1 MKFLSLVKSDLCVR
15 KEARWSSSFRFIPA
29 PDIPHH
35 PCVPVSRFLHLRY
48 AKSELVF
55 EVMVASFVGHFTQL
69 VE

>member
-1 MKFLSLVKSDLCVR
+1 MKSDPCVR
-15 KEARWSSSFRFIPA
+15 KEARWSSSFRLIPVQG
-29 PDIPHH
+29 IPHH
-35 PCVPVSRFLHLRY
+35 PYVPVSCFLDLRY